1 MYESIRVRIGD
12 LSPVFAL
19 ENNRQGRFCLGDQR
33 PEEEFR
39 AIERSRGGF
48 VC

>member
-1 MYESIRVRIGD
+1 MGD
-12 LSPVFAL
+12 LRPVFAL
-19 ENNRQGRFCLGDQR
+19 ENDRQGRFCLGHQR